1 MRPEVR
7 AAPYSP
13 ARGAGSIQGVEIDEH
28 PLAYLLHHHGW
39 PATTYLARL
48 SAVHQQLGHGRL
60 DVRQRKRVSRWIR
73 EDVTPETSV
82 QHAMAHLHGIAPR
95 EITARPW
102 PEWLKLACVREP
114 QLVDAEWTASAT
126 LDLLDRVASTGGPM
140 DRRGFLVITGVT
152 PVLTGAAGAH
162 PAVART
168 QGSRIDKAT
177 PKLFEDALAVL
188 RRQDDQLGSG
198 QVHASARAQLR
209 LITTT
214 LKTSSY
220 TEETGRSLYAAA
232 AEAARVCAW
241 TAYDSG
247 YLGLAEDYYLAALRA
262 SASAGDD
269 AVAANTL
276 AFWAILRYSNGDPNG
291 AADLASDALGRTRR
305 IGSPRMEAMLH
316 ARLARAHARAGQER
330 ATARAQGAAFDAY
343 DRARDR
349 SRDGDP
355 ACVYWVDQGELHSWA
370 ASNAMNLGKPRQ
382 ALTHYEAIPAAHRAE
397 GYDSQ
402 AYPRAAALR
411 MARTADAYV
420 AVGDLDG
427 AIDSAHQA
435 VDHMGGVTSARG
447 TSTLSD
453 LRTKLTA
460 HQAVPVVREFLG
472 RTA

>member
-1 MRPEVR
+1 M
-7 AAPYSP
+7 
-13 ARGAGSIQGVEIDEH
+13 EIDEH

-39 PATTYLARL
+39 TAPQYLARL
-48 SAVHQQLGHGRL
+48 SAAHQQLGHGRL
-60 DVRQRKRVSRWIR
+60 DVNQRKRVSRWIR
-73 EDVTPETSV
+73 EDVTPEASV

-102 PEWLKLACVREP
+102 PAWLKLACVRE
-114 QLVDAEWTASAT
+114 QRLLDAEWTASAT

-140 DRRGFLVITGVT
+140 DRRGFLVITGIT
-152 PVLTGAAGAH
+152 PVLTGAATAE
-162 PAVART
+162 VAQARA
-168 QGSRIDKAT
+168 QGSRIGKAT

-214 LKTSSY
+214 LKTTSY
-220 TEETGRSLYAAA
+220 TEDTGRGLYAAA

-247 YLGLAEDYYLAALRA
+247 YLGLAEDYYMAALRA
-262 SASAGDD
+262 AASADED

-316 ARLARAHARAGQER
+316 ARLSRAHARAGQER
-330 ATARAQGAAFDAY
+330 ASARAQGAAFDAY
-343 DRARDR
+343 DRARER
-349 SRDGDP
+349 SADEDP
-355 ACVYWVDQGELHSWA
+355 PCVYWVDLGELHSWA
-370 ASNAMNLGKPRQ
+370 ASNAMNLGQPRQ
-382 ALTHYEAIPAAHRAE
+382 ALAHYDSIPAAHRAE
-397 GYDSQ
+397 GYDDQ
-402 AYPRAAALR
+402 AYPRASALR
-411 MARTADAYV
+411 LTRTAEAHV

-427 AIDSAHQA
+427 AVDSAHQA
-435 VDHMGGVTSARG
+435 VDHLGGVTSARG

-460 HQAVPVVREFLG
+460 HRTVPVVREFLG